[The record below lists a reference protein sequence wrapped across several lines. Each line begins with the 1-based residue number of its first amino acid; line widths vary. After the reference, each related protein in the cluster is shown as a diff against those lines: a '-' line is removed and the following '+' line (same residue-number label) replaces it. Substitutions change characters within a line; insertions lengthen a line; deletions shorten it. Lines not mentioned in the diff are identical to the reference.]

1 MTTATTELTA
11 KQDIPTISL
20 VSWAHG
26 TSHFFHLMLPSLFPF
41 FIRDFGLSYT
51 EVGLLM
57 TVFFVA
63 SGVGQALSGFVVDR
77 LGAARVLYGGM
88 AFLALSGLAV
98 FLANSYHFLM
108 VAAFLAGSG
117 NAVFHPVDYS
127 ILNRRVSR
135 PRLAHAFSMHSLA
148 GNLGW
153 AAAPPLMLGVASMA
167 NWHVAG
173 LVASAIA
180 LGTLALLISQRHLL
194 HYELITTHASRGQ
207 PSVERQAPNQT
218 ANRDSVPKAPS
229 LFAFMKVR
237 AVWMSFAFFF
247 FSTTA
252 FGALQNYVA
261 PLLSNLYGLSL
272 TAATAC
278 LTGYLLGSSAGV
290 VVGGFM
296 ASKARSHGHLIAAAL
311 AVGALMAALVATGVP
326 PAWSVIA
333 LLTIMGFGVGVA
345 SPSRDLM
352 VREAATH
359 SLGHGALGRVY
370 GFVYSGLDTGLA
382 LSPLMFGP
390 LMDSAHF
397 SAVLFGVALLQGM
410 AILTALTV
418 SE

>member
-1 MTTATTELTA
+1 M
-11 KQDIPTISL
+11 
-20 VSWAHG
+20 
-26 TSHFFHLMLPSLFPF
+26 
-41 FIRDFGLSYT
+41 
-51 EVGLLM
+51 
-57 TVFFVA
+57 
-63 SGVGQALSGFVVDR
+63 VDR

-88 AFLALSGLAV
+88 TFLALSGLVV
-98 FLANSYHFLM
+98 FLASSYHLLM
-108 VAAFLAGSG
+108 VAALLAGSG

-153 AAAPPLMLGVASMA
+153 AAAPPLMLGVASLA

-173 LVASAIA
+173 LVASIIA
-180 LGTLALLISQRHLL
+180 LCTLALLISQRHLL
-194 HYELITTHASRGQ
+194 HYELIPSHAVRGQ
-207 PSVERQAPNQT
+207 TPNT
-218 ANRDSVPKAPS
+218 SS

-272 TAATAC
+272 AAATAC

-290 VVGGFM
+290 VVGGFL
-296 ASKARSHGHLIAAAL
+296 ASKARSHGRIIAAAL
-311 AVGALMAALVATGVP
+311 AVGALMAALVATAVP

-333 LLTIMGFGVGVA
+333 LLSIMGFGVGIA

-352 VREAATH
+352 VREATAH
-359 SLGHGALGRVY
+359 SLGHSALGRVY

-382 LSPLMFGP
+382 MSPLMFGP
-390 LMDSAHF
+390 LMDGAHF

-410 AILTALTV
+410 AILTALSV

>member
-1 MTTATTELTA
+1 MTTVATELTA

-51 EVGLLM
+51 EAGLLM

-88 AFLALSGLAV
+88 TFLALSGLVV
-98 FLANSYHFLM
+98 FLASSYHLLM
-108 VAAFLAGSG
+108 VAALLAGSG

-153 AAAPPLMLGVASMA
+153 AAAPPLMLGVASLA

-173 LVASAIA
+173 LVASIIA
-180 LGTLALLISQRHLL
+180 LCTLALLISQRHLL
-194 HYELITTHASRGQ
+194 HYELIPSHAVRGQ
-207 PSVERQAPNQT
+207 TPNT
-218 ANRDSVPKAPS
+218 SS

-272 TAATAC
+272 AAATAC

-290 VVGGFM
+290 VVGGFL
-296 ASKARSHGHLIAAAL
+296 ASKARSHGRIIATAL
-311 AVGALMAALVATGVP
+311 AVGALMAALVATAVP
-326 PAWSVIA
+326 PAWSVIV
-333 LLTIMGFGVGVA
+333 LLRIMGFGVGIA

-352 VREAATH
+352 VREATAH
-359 SLGHGALGRVY
+359 SLGHSALGRVY

-382 LSPLMFGP
+382 MSPLMFGP
-390 LMDSAHF
+390 LMDRSHF

-418 SE
+418 GE

>member
-1 MTTATTELTA
+1 MTTVATELTA

-51 EVGLLM
+51 EAGLLM

-88 AFLALSGLAV
+88 TFLALSGLVV
-98 FLANSYHFLM
+98 FLASSYHLLM
-108 VAAFLAGSG
+108 VAALLAGSG

-153 AAAPPLMLGVASMA
+153 AAAPPLMLGVASLA

-173 LVASAIA
+173 LVASIIA
-180 LGTLALLISQRHLL
+180 LCTLALLISQRHLL
-194 HYELITTHASRGQ
+194 HYELIPSHAVRGQ
-207 PSVERQAPNQT
+207 TPNT
-218 ANRDSVPKAPS
+218 SS

-272 TAATAC
+272 AAATAC

-290 VVGGFM
+290 VVGGFL
-296 ASKARSHGHLIAAAL
+296 ASKARSHGRIIAAAL
-311 AVGALMAALVATGVP
+311 AVGALMAALVATAVP

-333 LLTIMGFGVGVA
+333 LLSIMGVGVGIA

-352 VREAATH
+352 VREATAH
-359 SLGHGALGRVY
+359 SLGYSALGRVY

-382 LSPLMFGP
+382 MSPLMFGP
-390 LMDSAHF
+390 LMDGAHF

-410 AILTALTV
+410 AILTALSV

>member
-1 MTTATTELTA
+1 MTTVATELTA

-51 EVGLLM
+51 EAGLLM

-88 AFLALSGLAV
+88 TFLALSGLTV
-98 FLANSYHFLM
+98 FLASSYHSLM
-108 VAAFLAGSG
+108 VAALLAGSG

-153 AAAPPLMLGVASMA
+153 AAAPPVMLGVASLA

-173 LVASAIA
+173 LVASIIA
-180 LGTLALLISQRHLL
+180 LCTLALLISQRHLL
-194 HYELITTHASRGQ
+194 HYELIPSHAVRGQ
-207 PSVERQAPNQT
+207 TPNT
-218 ANRDSVPKAPS
+218 SS

-272 TAATAC
+272 AAATAC

-290 VVGGFM
+290 VVGGFL
-296 ASKARSHGHLIAAAL
+296 ASKARSHGRIIATAL
-311 AVGALMAALVATGVP
+311 AVGALMAALVATAVP
-326 PAWSVIA
+326 PAWSVIV
-333 LLTIMGFGVGVA
+333 LLSIMGFGVGIA

-352 VREAATH
+352 VREATAH
-359 SLGHGALGRVY
+359 SLGHSALGRVY

-382 LSPLMFGP
+382 MSPLMFGP
-390 LMDSAHF
+390 LMDRSHF

-418 SE
+418 GE